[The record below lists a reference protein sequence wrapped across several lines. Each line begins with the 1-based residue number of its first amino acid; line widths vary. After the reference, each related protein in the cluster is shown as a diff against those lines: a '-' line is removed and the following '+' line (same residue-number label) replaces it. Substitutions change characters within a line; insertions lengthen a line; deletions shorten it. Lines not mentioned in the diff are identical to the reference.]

1 MLLRLRVFL
10 FFLAIACCGS
20 QMTAQQVPPPT
31 HPGAAAG
38 GDLPDAPSTQKTK
51 TGRSTNASRSTNQ
64 VSRRGNDVDQLT
76 ARLTLLSNIS
86 SKSPSG
92 STFLA
97 RVQTP
102 VAVEG
107 RPLLPEG
114 SIVEGHLQTTPARRM
129 MHAGALRMIFDRI
142 KLPDG
147 TIHPAAFELVTAESD
162 SVKIDNE
169 GVARPTI
176 SKKRLA
182 LQLGGSLAIAKL
194 ADDIAE
200 EALAAGAGSARYYG
214 LGAAAAFLA
223 IQKGREVKLREGDVV
238 EVEFVRTGFSR
249 PSDRQ

>member
-1 MLLRLRVFL
+1 MGRLCAFL
-10 FFLAIACCGS
+10 FLLAMTFGGS
-20 QMTAQQVPPPT
+20 QVIAQQPPPPERSGST
-31 HPGAAAG
+31 AG
-38 GDLPDAPSTQKTK
+38 RDLPDAPSAQKSK
-51 TGRSTNASRSTNQ
+51 TGRSSNASRSTNQ

-97 RVQTP
+97 RAQTP

-129 MHAGALRMIFDRI
+129 IHAGALRMIFDRI

-147 TIHPAAFELVTAESD
+147 TVHPAAFELVTAESD
-162 SVKIDNE
+162 SVKVDDE
-169 GVARPTI
+169 GVAHPTV

-200 EALAAGAGSARYYG
+200 EALAAPGSALSPNPAVEPLKTCSRTSG
-214 LGAAAAFLA
+214 LAAAN
-223 IQKGREVKLREGDVV
+223 
-238 EVEFVRTGFSR
+238 VRSASR
-249 PSDRQ
+249 SCGVHSPSAW

>member
-1 MLLRLRVFL
+1 
-10 FFLAIACCGS
+10 
-20 QMTAQQVPPPT
+20 MTAQQVPPPR

-38 GDLPDAPSTQKTK
+38 SDLPDAPSAQKSK
-51 TGRSTNASRSTNQ
+51 TGRSTHASRSKNQ
-64 VSRRGNDVDQLT
+64 VSIRGNDVDQLS

-92 STFLA
+92 SSFLA
-97 RVQTP
+97 RVETAT
-102 VAVEG
+102 AVEG
-107 RPLLPEG
+107 KPLLPAG

-147 TIHPAAFELVTAESD
+147 TIQGAAFELVTAESD
-162 SVKIDNE
+162 AVKVDNE

-238 EVEFVRTGFSR
+238 EVEIVRTGFSR
-249 PSDRQ
+249 PSNRQ

>member
-1 MLLRLRVFL
+1 MLRLPVFL

-20 QMTAQQVPPPT
+20 QMTAQRVPPPT
-31 HPGAAAG
+31 HPGAAG
-38 GDLPDAPSTQKTK
+38 SDLPEAPSAQKSK

-92 STFLA
+92 SSFLA
-97 RVQTP
+97 RVETAA
-102 VAVEG
+102 AVEG
-107 RPLLPEG
+107 SPLLPEG
-114 SIVEGHLQTTPARRM
+114 SIVKGHLQTTPARRM
-129 MHAGALRMIFDRI
+129 MHAGSLRMIFDRI

-147 TIHPAAFELVTAESD
+147 TINPAAFELVTAESD
-162 SVKIDNE
+162 SVKVDSE
-169 GVARPTI
+169 RVARPTI

-238 EVEFVRTGFSR
+238 EVEVIRTGFSR